1 MFGRRFFSTARV
13 LRHDNPLGLPRSG
26 TPPSFPRRRG
36 LPEKRKIRD
45 VKKVIAVSSAKG
57 GVGKSTIAG
66 LYTQIHEESNTRNTI
81 LVNLALSF
89 ARRGIRTGI
98 LDTDIFGPSIPTL
111 LNLSGEPRLD
121 ESKPPSFPSPSLNI
135 ILLPLTYST
144 LTKDNCLLPLTN
156 YGLKSMSMG
165 YLLPQAAASIPDS
178 PLPMDTTPIS
188 WRGLM
193 VTKAMHQL
201 LHSVSW
207 GPLDVLVVDLPPGT
221 GDVQLTI
228 NQEVIVDGAVIVTT
242 PQDIALRDAVRGFG
256 MFQRMDVPVLGM
268 VRNMAFFA
276 CPQCGHKTKIFSH
289 GDHHHKHDSH
299 GQENDWGVVAE
310 CKRLGVEFLGD
321 IPLDARVCEDA
332 DRGMPTVV
340 AEESNKRSV
349 RREAF
354 LDVAQKVARKVGLQ
368 W

>member
-1 MFGRRFFSTARV
+1 MLAYPTRGAAMRVRLFSTCRV
-13 LRHDNPLGLPRSG
+13 LQHDNPLGLPRSG
-26 TPPSFPRRRG
+26 TPPSFRSRRN

-45 VKKVIAVSSAKG
+45 VKKVVAVSSAKG
-57 GVGKSTIAG
+57 GVGKSTIA
-66 LYTQIHEESNTRNTI
+66 
-81 LVNLALSF
+81 VNLALSF
-89 ARRGIRTGI
+89 ARRGIKTGI

-121 ESKPPSFPSPSLNI
+121 EN
-135 ILLPLTYST
+135 
-144 LTKDNCLLPLTN
+144 NCLVPLTN

-165 YLLPQAAASIPDS
+165 YLLPQTQADS
-178 PLPMDTTPIS
+178 TTGELPMDTTPIS

-207 GPLDVLVVDLPPGT
+207 GPLDVLFLDLPPGT

-228 NQEVIVDGAVIVTT
+228 NQEVIIDGSVIVTT
-242 PQDIALRDAVRGFG
+242 PQDIALRDAVRGIG

-276 CPQCGHKTKIFSH
+276 CPQCGHQSRIFSH
-289 GDHHHKHDSH
+289 GDSPHVHDETH
-299 GQENDWGVVAE
+299 GVVAE
-310 CKRLGVEFLGD
+310 CKRLGVDFLGD

-340 AEESNKRSV
+340 AEESVERSA
-349 RREAF
+349 RRQAF
-354 LDVAQKVARKVGLQ
+354 LDVAEQVAKKIGIDWR
-368 W
+368 

>member
-1 MFGRRFFSTARV
+1 
-13 LRHDNPLGLPRSG
+13 
-26 TPPSFPRRRG
+26 
-36 LPEKRKIRD
+36 
-45 VKKVIAVSSAKG
+45 
-57 GVGKSTIAG
+57 
-66 LYTQIHEESNTRNTI
+66 
-81 LVNLALSF
+81 
-89 ARRGIRTGI
+89 
-98 LDTDIFGPSIPTL
+98 
-111 LNLSGEPRLD
+111 
-121 ESKPPSFPSPSLNI
+121 
-135 ILLPLTYST
+135 
-144 LTKDNCLLPLTN
+144 
-156 YGLKSMSMG
+156 
-165 YLLPQAAASIPDS
+165 
-178 PLPMDTTPIS
+178 MDTTPIS

-207 GPLDVLVVDLPPGT
+207 GPLDVLFLDLPPGT

-228 NQEVIVDGAVIVTT
+228 NQEIILDGAVIVTT

-276 CPQCGHKTKIFSH
+276 CPECGHQTRIFSH
-289 GDHHHKHDSH
+289 GLYDKHEHAH
-299 GQENDWGVVAE
+299 GNAGEGNWGVLAV

-332 DRGMPTVV
+332 DRGVPTVV
-340 AEESNKRSV
+340 AEENAEKSV

-354 LDVAQKVARKVGLQ
+354 MGVAEKVARKVGIE

>member
-1 MFGRRFFSTARV
+1 MMVKRRLFSTFRC
-13 LRHDNPLGLPRSG
+13 LQHDNPLGLPRSG

-57 GVGKSTIAG
+57 GVGKSTIA
-66 LYTQIHEESNTRNTI
+66 
-81 LVNLALSF
+81 VNLALSF

-121 ESKPPSFPSPSLNI
+121 EN
-135 ILLPLTYST
+135 
-144 LTKDNCLLPLTN
+144 NCLLPLTN

-165 YLLPQAAASIPDS
+165 YLLPPPPEPSAPHPSQRQ
-178 PLPMDTTPIS
+178 PMDTTPIS

-207 GPLDVLVVDLPPGT
+207 GPLDVLFLDLPPGT

-228 NQEVIVDGAVIVTT
+228 NQEILIDGAVIVTT

-256 MFQRMDVPVLGM
+256 MFQKMDVPVLGM

-276 CPQCGHKTKIFSH
+276 CPSCGVKTRIFSH
-289 GDHHHKHDSH
+289 GLHKPDNENEGHDHTHHS
-299 GQENDWGVVAE
+299 ENDWGVMAE
-310 CKRLGVEFLGD
+310 CNRLGVDFLGD

-340 AEESNKRSV
+340 AEEGDGDSV
-349 RREAF
+349 RRQAF
-354 LDVAQKVARKVGLQ
+354 MDVAEKVARKVGIE

>member
-1 MFGRRFFSTARV
+1 MRRSFFSTLRV
-13 LRHDNPLGLPRSG
+13 LQHDNPLGLPRSG

-45 VKKVIAVSSAKG
+45 VNKVIAVSSAKG
-57 GVGKSTIAG
+57 GVGKSTVA
-66 LYTQIHEESNTRNTI
+66 
-81 LVNLALSF
+81 VNLALSL

-121 ESKPPSFPSPSLNI
+121 EN
-135 ILLPLTYST
+135 
-144 LTKDNCLLPLTN
+144 NCLLPLTN

-165 YLLPQAAASIPDS
+165 YLLPQAEATPDS
-178 PLPMDTTPIS
+178 FGNLPMDTTPIS

-207 GPLDVLVVDLPPGT
+207 GPLDVLVLDLPPGT

-228 NQEVIVDGAVIVTT
+228 NQEVVVDGAVIVTT
-242 PQDIALRDAVRGFG
+242 PQDIALRDAVRGYG
-256 MFQRMDVPVLGM
+256 MFRKMDVPVLGM
-268 VRNMAFFA
+268 VRNMAYFA
-276 CPQCGHKTKIFSH
+276 CPNCGHETKIFSH
-289 GDHHHKHDSH
+289 NSSSSSSTHD
-299 GQENDWGVVAE
+299 ENDWGVLAE
-310 CKRLGVEFLGD
+310 CRRHGIDFLGD

-340 AEESNKRSV
+340 AEEGDDSSA
-349 RREAF
+349 RRRAF
-354 LDVAQKVARKVGLQ
+354 LAIADKVAASVGLPVK
-368 W
+368 

>member
-1 MFGRRFFSTARV
+1 MAVNRRLFSTFRC
-13 LRHDNPLGLPRSG
+13 LQHDNPLGLPRSG
-26 TPPSFPRRRG
+26 TPPSLRSRRG

-57 GVGKSTIAG
+57 GVGKSTIAA
-66 LYTQIHEESNTRNTI
+66 
-81 LVNLALSF
+81 NLALSF

-121 ESKPPSFPSPSLNI
+121 EN
-135 ILLPLTYST
+135 
-144 LTKDNCLLPLTN
+144 NCLIPLTN

-165 YLLPQAAASIPDS
+165 YLLPPAPEPTPETPQHPS
-178 PLPMDTTPIS
+178 LRQPMDTTPIS

-207 GPLDVLVVDLPPGT
+207 GPLDVLFLDLPPGT

-228 NQEVIVDGAVIVTT
+228 NQEIILDGAVIVTT

-268 VRNMAFFA
+268 VRNMAFFK
-276 CPQCGHKTKIFSH
+276 CPSCGVKTRIFSH
-289 GDHHHKHDSH
+289 GLDTDGHDHGHDH
-299 GQENDWGVVAE
+299 AHIAKEDWGVVAE
-310 CKRLGVEFLGD
+310 CQRLGVDFLGD

-340 AEESNKRSV
+340 AEEGDTGSV
-349 RREAF
+349 RRQAF
-354 LDVAQKVARKVGLQ
+354 MDVAEKVARKVGIE

>member
-1 MFGRRFFSTARV
+1 MSVNRRLFSTFRV
-13 LRHDNPLGLPRSG
+13 LQHDNPLGLPRSG
-26 TPPSFPRRRG
+26 TPPPFPRRRG

-57 GVGKSTIAG
+57 GVGKSTIA
-66 LYTQIHEESNTRNTI
+66 
-81 LVNLALSF
+81 VNLALAF

-111 LNLSGEPRLD
+111 LNLNGEPRLD
-121 ESKPPSFPSPSLNI
+121 EN
-135 ILLPLTYST
+135 
-144 LTKDNCLLPLTN
+144 NCLIPLTN

-165 YLLPQAAASIPDS
+165 YLLPQPESEPGSESSASSSRP
-178 PLPMDTTPIS
+178 PMDKTPIS

-207 GPLDVLVVDLPPGT
+207 GPAPLDVLFLDLPPGT

-228 NQEVIVDGAVIVTT
+228 NQEIVLDGAVIVTT

-256 MFQRMDVPVLGM
+256 LFEKMDVPVLGM

-276 CPQCGHKTKIFSH
+276 CPSCGTKTEVFSH
-289 GDHHHKHDSH
+289 GHQHPNGED
-299 GQENDWGVVAE
+299 GWGVQAE
-310 CKRLGVEFLGD
+310 CKRLGVDFLGD
-321 IPLDARVCEDA
+321 IPLDGRVCEDA

-340 AEESNKRSV
+340 AEEKTGGV

-354 LDVAQKVARKVGLQ
+354 MGVAEQVARKVGIK

>member
-1 MFGRRFFSTARV
+1 MATQRRFFSTFRS
-13 LRHDNPLGLPRSG
+13 LQHDNPLGLPRSG

-57 GVGKSTIAG
+57 GVGKSTIA
-66 LYTQIHEESNTRNTI
+66 
-81 LVNLALSF
+81 VNLALAF

-121 ESKPPSFPSPSLNI
+121 EHDRLI
-135 ILLPLTYST
+135 
-144 LTKDNCLLPLTN
+144 PLTN

-165 YLLPQAAASIPDS
+165 YLLPPPPS
-178 PLPMDTTPIS
+178 PSPETSQHHSRAPMDTTPIS

-193 VTKAMHQL
+193 VTKAMQQL

-207 GPLDVLVVDLPPGT
+207 GPLDVLFLDLPPGT

-228 NQEVIVDGAVIVTT
+228 GQEIILDGAVIVTT

-256 MFQRMDVPVLGM
+256 MFQRMNVPVLGM

-276 CPQCGHKTKIFSH
+276 CPECGTKTRIFSAGLHHDGHQH
-289 GDHHHKHDSH
+289 GH
-299 GQENDWGVVAE
+299 GESGDERDWGVLAE

-340 AEESNKRSV
+340 SEEGDRSA

-354 LDVAQKVARKVGLQ
+354 MGVAEKVARKVGIE

>member
-1 MFGRRFFSTARV
+1 
-13 LRHDNPLGLPRSG
+13 
-26 TPPSFPRRRG
+26 
-36 LPEKRKIRD
+36 
-45 VKKVIAVSSAKG
+45 
-57 GVGKSTIAG
+57 
-66 LYTQIHEESNTRNTI
+66 
-81 LVNLALSF
+81 
-89 ARRGIRTGI
+89 
-98 LDTDIFGPSIPTL
+98 
-111 LNLSGEPRLD
+111 
-121 ESKPPSFPSPSLNI
+121 
-135 ILLPLTYST
+135 
-144 LTKDNCLLPLTN
+144 
-156 YGLKSMSMG
+156 MSMG
-165 YLLPQAAASIPDS
+165 YLLPPPPEQPNQPDIQRQ
-178 PLPMDTTPIS
+178 PMDTTPIS

-207 GPLDVLVVDLPPGT
+207 GPLDVLFLDLPPGT

-228 NQEVIVDGAVIVTT
+228 NQEIILDGAVIVTT

-276 CPQCGHKTKIFSH
+276 CPECGTKTKIFSAGLHDKH
-289 GDHHHKHDSH
+289 GHNH
-299 GQENDWGVVAE
+299 GHGGEADWGVLAE

-340 AEESNKRSV
+340 AEEGDRSV

-354 LDVAQKVARKVGLQ
+354 MDVAEKVAKKVGIE

>member
-1 MFGRRFFSTARV
+1 MANTSRRLFSTFRV
-13 LRHDNPLGLPRSG
+13 LQHENPLGLPKSG
-26 TPPSFPRRRG
+26 TPPTFRSRRG

-57 GVGKSTIAG
+57 GVGKSTIA
-66 LYTQIHEESNTRNTI
+66 
-81 LVNLALSF
+81 VNLALAF
-89 ARRGIRTGI
+89 ARRGIKTGI

-111 LNLSGEPRLD
+111 LNLDGEPRLD
-121 ESKPPSFPSPSLNI
+121 ENDRLI
-135 ILLPLTYST
+135 
-144 LTKDNCLLPLTN
+144 PLTN

-165 YLLPQAAASIPDS
+165 YLLSKPEVPPSDTTTNTSTHNRP
-178 PLPMDTTPIS
+178 PMDSTPIS

-193 VTKAMHQL
+193 VTKAMQQL

-207 GPLDVLVVDLPPGT
+207 GPLDVLFLDLPPGT

-228 NQEVIVDGAVIVTT
+228 GQEIILDGAVIVST
-242 PQDIALRDAVRGFG
+242 PQDIALRDAVRGVG
-256 MFQRMDVPVLGM
+256 MFQRMNVPVLGM

-276 CPQCGHKTKIFSH
+276 CPACGTQTRIFSAGLDNKNESGNEKGH
-289 GDHHHKHDSH
+289 ACS
-299 GQENDWGVVAE
+299 EDWGVRAE
-310 CKRLGVEFLGD
+310 CNRLGVDFLGD

-340 AEESNKRSV
+340 AEEGGERSV

-354 LDVAQKVARKVGLQ
+354 MGVAEKVAKHVGVD
-368 W
+368 WGV

>member
-1 MFGRRFFSTARV
+1 MWPSSADATLIGRRAFST
-13 LRHDNPLGLPRSG
+13 LRPLFSHDNPLGLPRSG

-45 VKKVIAVSSAKG
+45 VKKVVAVSSAKG
-57 GVGKSTIAG
+57 GVGKSTVA
-66 LYTQIHEESNTRNTI
+66 
-81 LVNLALSF
+81 VNLALSF
-89 ARRGIRTGI
+89 ARRGIKTGI

-121 ESKPPSFPSPSLNI
+121 EN
-135 ILLPLTYST
+135 
-144 LTKDNCLLPLTN
+144 NCLVPLTN

-165 YLLPQAAASIPDS
+165 YLLPQTQFDNATGEV
-178 PLPMDTTPIS
+178 PMDTTPIS

-207 GPLDVLVVDLPPGT
+207 GPLDVLVLDLPPGT

-228 NQEVIVDGAVIVTT
+228 NQEVLIDGAVIVTT

-268 VRNMAFFA
+268 VRNMAYFA
-276 CPQCGHKTKIFSH
+276 CPNCGHQTKIFSH
-289 GDHHHKHDSH
+289 GDGHHSH
-299 GQENDWGVVAE
+299 GDDRGVIAE
-310 CKRLGVEFLGD
+310 CKRLGVDFLGD
-321 IPLDARVCEDA
+321 IPLDAQVCEDA

-340 AEESNKRSV
+340 AEETAERSA
-349 RREAF
+349 RRQAF
-354 LDVAQKVARKVGLQ
+354 LDIAEQVAKKIGLE
-368 W
+368 WH